1 MLSLGL
7 CRFKPNPP
15 LLSSVAQVN
24 HVKTKELDCSQV
36 VPLIAQ
42 AGRYVHL
49 VLSRN
54 PLADLPYEHERFDDQ
69 IWERLPPPPPDMLV
83 PGVPTEAR
91 VTIRE
96 PPVRGRRGARPKSIS
111 I

>member
-1 MLSLGL
+1 MIIFA
-7 CRFKPNPP
+7 CF
-15 LLSSVAQVN
+15 QVN

-42 AGRYVHL
+42 AGRQVHL

-54 PLADLPYEHERFDDQ
+54 PLALTPSDCEKSLDDQ
-69 IWERLPPPPPDMLV
+69 VWERLPPPPPELLH
-83 PGVPTEAR
+83 PEIHTEPR

-96 PPVRGRRGARPKSIS
+96 PPVRSRRRPESIS
-111 I
+111 V